1 MAQFQFQGDW
11 NFEYHLPAFKG
22 FIHRDS
28 STYGMESPDLSD
40 GTMLIEFSDGN
51 DSSPDPTPAQ
61 LKAFDFL
68 IENQNAI
75 VANMMEKF
83 RKLMHDWL
91 WSEVYEF
98 RDDDS
103 VVHCDNNNLHDDL
116 LKSLLSPSSICINL
130 REKEGMS
137 EISIGGSCDY
147 DHEHGFGFRLHGL
160 NILQFDS
167 DAGMSD
173 SHYEFELKGDII
185 DITPHPKYGKLKP
198 WQKEHNQLYLS
209 YCVANGLI
217 KELESYI
224 ARHPEE
230 NVLSQIQA
238 KHWQWALKN
247 DHYEMLEFLLS
258 KGLIINPFYGSHN
271 YGNTFGKKTAELF
284 LSKYSEQ
291 EKNDFYTK
299 MLLHHMQQ
307 VMLSRINKQ
316 HSFDVA
322 SDKSTNHIDRIS
334 FINSLS
340 NGEALTQS
348 LIYETVDRFL
358 RQYDVS
364 SSLQLEDSFYPL
376 MKVAPDTTSRPYHQT
391 KEEKNLSY
399 QNDLVFRLEFYMRAF
414 EYTQIYGSPPDIG
427 STEKYYN
434 EIKERIESNHHNYV
448 LSKETIDLALERI
461 KKILDDHTP
470 APIYYHIFFPLIKN
484 PPANPGYEEALIA
497 ERIRLER
504 FMSSE
509 LQQFIWFR
517 NFEHVTSKIH
527 EKNTA
532 AACLERIE
540 KMNSYHN
547 GKILTKQLINDS
559 IKNTKSKMS
568 IVSNDR
574 IFKQDLYPLVNSPEA
589 SEQNKNWFQRLFDG
603 F

>member
-1 MAQFQFQGDW
+1 
-11 NFEYHLPAFKG
+11 
-22 FIHRDS
+22 
-28 STYGMESPDLSD
+28 
-40 GTMLIEFSDGN
+40 MLIEFADDN
-51 DSSPDPTPAQ
+51 DNSPDPTPAQ

-68 IENQNAI
+68 IENQDAI
-75 VANMMEKF
+75 VANMMQEF
-83 RKLMHDWL
+83 RKLMQDWL
-91 WSEVYEF
+91 WSEIYEY
-98 RDDDS
+98 RDDENVAQFDYNDLN
-103 VVHCDNNNLHDDL
+103 DNV
-116 LKSLLSPSSICINL
+116 LKSLLSPSSICIRL
-130 REKEGMS
+130 RESEGMS
-137 EISIGGSCDY
+137 EIGIRGSCDY
-147 DHEHGFGFRLHGL
+147 DNEHAFGFRLHGL
-160 NILQFDS
+160 NIIRFES

-173 SHYEFELKGDII
+173 AYFELELKGEPADLM
-185 DITPHPKYGKLKP
+185 PHPKYGKLKP
-198 WQKEHNQLYLS
+198 WQKEHNELYLS

-217 KELESYI
+217 KELESYL

-247 DHYEMLEFLLS
+247 DHSEMLEFLLS
-258 KGLIINPFYGSHN
+258 KGLIITPLYGSHN

-284 LSKYSEQ
+284 LSKCSEQ

-299 MLLHHMQQ
+299 MFVHHMQQ

-322 SDKSTNHIDRIS
+322 SDKSTNHIDRIT

-340 NGEALTQS
+340 NGEAFTQS

-358 RQYDVS
+358 RQYDIS
-364 SSLQLEDSFYPL
+364 SSLHLEDLFYPL
-376 MKVAPDTTSRPYHQT
+376 MKVAPETTSRPYHQT
-391 KEEKNLSY
+391 KEEQNLSS

-434 EIKERIESNHHNYV
+434 EIKERTESKHHNYV
-448 LSKETIDLALERI
+448 LSKETIDLALERL
-461 KKILDDHTP
+461 KQILDDHTP
-470 APIYYHIFFPLIKN
+470 AAIYYQIFFPLIKN
-484 PPANPGYEEALIA
+484 PPANPGYQEALIA

-509 LQQFIWFR
+509 LEQFIWFR
-517 NFEHVTSKIH
+517 NYEHLTSKIH

-532 AACLERIE
+532 AACLERIR

-547 GKILTKQLINDS
+547 GKLLTKQLINDS

-568 IVSNDR
+568 IVSIDR
-574 IFKQDLYPLVNSPEA
+574 IFTQDLYPLVNSPDG